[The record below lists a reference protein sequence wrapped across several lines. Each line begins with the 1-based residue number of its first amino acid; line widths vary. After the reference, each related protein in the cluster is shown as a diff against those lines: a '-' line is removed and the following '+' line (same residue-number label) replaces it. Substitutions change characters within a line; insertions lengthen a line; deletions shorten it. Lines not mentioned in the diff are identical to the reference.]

1 MILPDTFF
9 GRHWR
14 HMAILNVGARASSP
28 YLQHMPLFYS
38 FSALLSCVGRIV
50 SSFGGQAKIAAEL
63 LLGSEGKGRF
73 GGGPGQG
80 GRQGGFKVGIMREG
94 RGSQV
99 PS

>member
-1 MILPDTFF
+1 M
-9 GRHWR
+9 
-14 HMAILNVGARASSP
+14 
-28 YLQHMPLFYS
+28 
-38 FSALLSCVGRIV
+38 